1 MVLFLVYF
9 LSHTSHTLK
18 VRPCVCQQR
27 GKNSF
32 PSVFLYGCVTCI
44 RFLTPSH
51 FWASE
56 QYDCLPCSVL
66 LSNRR
71 SGGAIGIQRT
81 HEYPTDYKVGS
92 NKSTV
97 SSSHG
102 SKGQIRMQ
110 IKTKLDK
117 DGSLTAVHQA
127 RFEWCMLSN
136 FVRVCVSLGDL
147 IKLPVYSFD
156 IL

>member
-9 LSHTSHTLK
+9 LSHTFHTLEG
-18 VRPCVCQQR
+18 RPCVNQQR

-32 PSVFLYGCVTCI
+32 PSVFLYGCLTCI
-44 RFLTPSH
+44 RFSTPSH

-56 QYDCLPCSVL
+56 QYDCLPRSVF

-71 SGGAIGIQRT
+71 SGAIGIQRT
-81 HEYPTDYKVGS
+81 HEYLTDYKVGS

-97 SSSHG
+97 SSSHR

-117 DGSLTAVHQA
+117 DDSLTAVHQA
-127 RFEWCMLSN
+127 RFEWYMLSN
-136 FVRVCVSLGDL
+136 FVCVCVSLGDL

>member
-1 MVLFLVYF
+1 MVLFLVYS
-9 LSHTSHTLK
+9 LSHTSHTLEG
-18 VRPCVCQQR
+18 RPCVYQQR

-32 PSVFLYGCVTCI
+32 PSVFLYGCLTCI
-44 RFLTPSH
+44 RFLTPAH

-71 SGGAIGIQRT
+71 RGAIGIQRT

-97 SSSHG
+97 SSSHR

-127 RFEWCMLSN
+127 RFEWSMLSN
-136 FVRVCVSLGDL
+136 FVCVCVSLGNL
-147 IKLPVYSFD
+147 IELPVYSFD